1 GADGFQ
7 TGCREEC
14 TKLLSIHV
22 TILINPDV
30 SNEAGGTFT
39 HKTFAS
45 NSAVRS
51 HLTLGFLLARIKKML
66 FYRDVSSERVR
77 VTKLVKTCLR
87 QFHGLDVDAIMTER
101 NETPALIPLAGKRT
115 VQRGVSLTPISDF
128 TGTAFVIEP

>member
-1 GADGFQ
+1 MPRPLCPARLLESIDSTSMERTNIAGADGFQ
-7 TGCREEC
+7 TGCRKEC

-66 FYRDVSSERVR
+66 FYRDVKSERVR
-77 VTKLVKTCLR
+77 VTKPVKTCLR
-87 QFHGLDVDAIMTER
+87 QF
-101 NETPALIPLAGKRT
+101 
-115 VQRGVSLTPISDF
+115 
-128 TGTAFVIEP
+128 